1 MESESVSVPLNSL
14 GHSSKSLK
22 SFGRRLLRRGKY
34 MLGFHPITLPL
45 YLRIAPS
52 LLGISDTSKVG
63 VGSRITPSTGLVVE
77 GFPRSGNTF
86 CAEAFRI
93 VSDGRF
99 DVVSHVHHAAQVKS
113 SVKRGVPT
121 VLVIREPVA
130 CLSSYL
136 VGGPHATVRGV
147 LREYIAYHTSIRKQ
161 LPQCVVV
168 DFKELI
174 TDFELVITRV
184 NKAFGLN
191 CPPLTTISSTQEVFD
206 AIDSEHFDRY
216 LGSNEQ
222 LLPRPSSDRG
232 AANEEYRRQ
241 LQLASNQDLLE
252 RATEIYRKS
261 LDLGLDS

>member
-1 MESESVSVPLNSL
+1 
-14 GHSSKSLK
+14 
-22 SFGRRLLRRGKY
+22 

-63 VGSRITPSTGLVVE
+63 LGSRITPSTGLVVE

-86 CAEAFRI
+86 GAEVFRI
-93 VSDGRF
+93 VSENRF
-99 DVVSHVHHAAQVKS
+99 EVVSHVHHAAQVKS

-147 LREYIAYHTSIRKQ
+147 LREYIAYHTSIRRQ
-161 LPQCVVV
+161 VPHCVVV
-168 DFKELI
+168 EFNELI

-184 NKAFGLN
+184 NDAFDLDL
-191 CPPLTTISSTQEVFD
+191 PPLKKFSSVEEVFD
-206 AIDSEHFDRY
+206 VIVSEHFDRY
-216 LGSNEQ
+216 SQSNEQ
-222 LLPRPSSDRG
+222 LLPRPSSDRSE
-232 AANEEYRRQ
+232 ANEEYRRQ
-241 LQLASNQDLLE
+241 LRLPANQDLLE
-252 RATEIYRKS
+252 RATEIYRKT
-261 LDLGLDS
+261 LERGLDS